1 MPMTRRRLK
10 ETRRNGRICLF
21 NNFPVFLIILL
32 LMFLY
37 LRNMCWRAS
46 LTSVAMMKSVGRY
59 QHTDWIPWER
69 GLEIVATAVWKTEEG
84 WCEIMQNN
92 NNKKKKEKK
101 ERKKC
106 VQNPGM
112 FSSFWMMSQ
121 EELIPWALRVLCFSS
136 SLLAL
141 LFKNYFFSKIIF
153 LPPLLTREQSQSLA
167 IAQLALLG
175 SLCRRWWL
183 CFH

>member
-92 NNKKKKEKK
+92 NNKKKKGKK
-101 ERKKC
+101 ERKVC
-106 VQNPGM
+106 RT
-112 FSSFWMMSQ
+112 
-121 EELIPWALRVLCFSS
+121 LIC
-136 SLLAL
+136 SLLYEWCHRKNWFRGLWECCASHPLCL
-141 LFKNYFFSKIIF
+141 LCYLKIIF
-153 LPPLLTREQSQSLA
+153 FPKSSSYLLFLPESNLRAWPLLS
-167 IAQLALLG
+167 
-175 SLCRRWWL
+175 
-183 CFH
+183 